1 MSYESRIPPFA
12 HQRIILYLSGSL
24 HRRAMMNDV
33 CKEDVYRQ
41 LFLGL
46 SERLRNY
53 LYYHC
58 GDASQAEDLTQ
69 EAFLRLWEYCRKV
82 PPEKAKAFLYR
93 VGYNLFLDGI
103 KHQKVVLKFRNQPAE
118 EKAVESPEFEY
129 ETREFEARL
138 WETVAA
144 LPEKSRVVFL
154 MNRIDGCTYKE
165 IAELLDIG
173 VKAVEKRMGV
183 ALERLR
189 GVIG

>member
-1 MSYESRIPPFA
+1 MI
-12 HQRIILYLSGSL
+12 
-24 HRRAMMNDV
+24 NDV
-33 CKEDVYRQ
+33 CKEEVYCD
-41 LFLGL
+41 LFLQL
-46 SERLRNY
+46 VEPLRNY

-58 GDASQAEDLTQ
+58 SSTQLAEDLAQ
-69 EAFLRLWEYCRKV
+69 EAFLRLWEHCQTV
-82 PPEKAKAFLYR
+82 PPEKAKAFIYR

-103 KHQKVVLKFRNQPAE
+103 KHQKVALKFQNQYSG
-118 EKAVESPEFEY
+118 EKTVESPEFEY
-129 ETREFEARL
+129 QTKEFEARL